1 MILASPIY
9 GAVLTRDTAD
19 LNSAVTKRW
28 YGEMDK
34 REAAWIICLNVFRNQ
49 RKAREDD
56 WAAYQAARVSCE
68 GQFGHDIGSVLD
80 TNYDRRYI
88 LFLSLIRFSCLH
100 SLMHIF
106 YMYNKDLLTL
116 LLMQS
121 IITVS

>member
-1 MILASPIY
+1 MRVLHLSISLSSMILASPIY

-80 TNYDRRYI
+80 TNYDLHYHGQ
-88 LFLSLIRFSCLH
+88 LRFPSDDDRDRAFKVLE
-100 SLMHIF
+100 
-106 YMYNKDLLTL
+106 
-116 LLMQS
+116 
-121 IITVS
+121 